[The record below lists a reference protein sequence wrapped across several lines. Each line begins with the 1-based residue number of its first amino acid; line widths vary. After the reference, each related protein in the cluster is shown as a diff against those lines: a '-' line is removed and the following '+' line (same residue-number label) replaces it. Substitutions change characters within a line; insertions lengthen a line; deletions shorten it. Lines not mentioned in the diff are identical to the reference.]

1 MKKTMMIL
9 ATLLAAG
16 NQTMAQVVQENET
29 AVVYYMPKTE
39 LCITLNYDIVEQE
52 PGIFYQYAERYLGTK
67 DVILEAS
74 TTYLLNHVTMACKT
88 SADTQRA
95 YKVTYQKG
103 INNQLLTLSEDG
115 RLLGFNTDY
124 CAETYNTD
132 SHLSQTNT
140 TMHTTDFPVQVMP
153 LLEEQFMA
161 GSIAKMA
168 EGTAKQIYRLR
179 ETRLN
184 LLAGDMEHV
193 PADGQAMQLVLDEL
207 QQQEQALVELFV
219 GTRKVQHGQFSISY
233 EPNNNTENEVICR
246 FSKHTGVVG
255 KDDNSGEPI
264 YLTLNAVRQSTQP
277 TYEPT
282 AKAAALSQIYYNL
295 PGSASVSIAYK
306 SQIMATEHFQVA
318 QYGVAVPL
326 AQDLFISRK
335 TPTIHFN
342 PATGNILSIQ

>member
-1 MKKTMMIL
+1 
-9 ATLLAAG
+9 
-16 NQTMAQVVQENET
+16 
-29 AVVYYMPKTE
+29 
-39 LCITLNYDIVEQE
+39 VEQE

-115 RLLGFNTDY
+115 RLLGFNIDY

-140 TMHTTDFPVQVMP
+140 TMHTTDFPIQVMP

-193 PADGQAMQLVLDEL
+193 PADGQAMQLVLNEL
-207 QQQEQALVELFV
+207 NQREQALTELFV
-219 GTRKVQHGQFSISY
+219 GRKQVTHLSKTIYYTPSDA
-233 EPNNNTENEVICR
+233 PHPAMIAR
-246 FSKHTGVVG
+246 FSKFGGVV
-255 KDDNSGEPI
+255 DAEDLSGEPI
-264 YLTLNAVRQSTQP
+264 HMNVVATKQSLHSNHAIEDKKALQP
-277 TYEPT
+277 SE
-282 AKAAALSQIYYNL
+282 IYYNL
-295 PGSASVSIAYK
+295 PGQAAITITYKDITITASCP
-306 SQIMATEHFQVA
+306 VA
-318 QYGVAVPL
+318 QYGVAIPL
-326 AQDLFISRK
+326 AKDLFVK
-335 TPTIHFN
+335 HKPTIYFN
-342 PATGNILSIQ
+342 TQTGNITSIQK